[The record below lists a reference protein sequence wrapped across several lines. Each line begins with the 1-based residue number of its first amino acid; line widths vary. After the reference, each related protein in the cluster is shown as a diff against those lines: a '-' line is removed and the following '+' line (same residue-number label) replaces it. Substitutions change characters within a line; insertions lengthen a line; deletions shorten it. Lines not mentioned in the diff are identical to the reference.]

1 MIEKTNTPDKG
12 EVGVMKMLDRI
23 TQPND
28 IKQFEEEQWELLADE
43 IRTFLLHHVSKT
55 GGHLASNLGCV
66 ELTMALHL
74 VLDFPKDKIIWDVG
88 HQSYTHKILTGRQD
102 GFTSLRQLDGMSGF
116 PKRIESET
124 DVFETGH
131 SSTSISA
138 AIGMAKA
145 HELRGDKS
153 AIVAVIGDGSFT
165 GGLAY
170 EALNNLG
177 RLKSSCVIILNDNEM
192 SIDENVGGMS
202 SYLTKI
208 RVGQVYNDVKS
219 GVEKGLMNI
228 PGIGEGLAK
237 AVKRGKDSIK
247 GLLVPG
253 MFFEDLGITYIGP
266 IDGHNIG
273 AMVDTFD
280 AAIKLNRPVVVHVKT
295 VKGKGYRY
303 SERYPK
309 HFHGVSPFDLTTGKA
324 LVPKSKMTNTDVFGR
339 KMLALGEEYS
349 NLVAITAAMASGTGL
364 EKFAN
369 VYGNRFFDV
378 GIAEQHAV
386 TFAAGLAS
394 EGLIPVVAVYSS
406 FLQRAYDQ
414 ILHDVCLQNLHVIF
428 AIDRS
433 GLVGEDGA
441 THQGIFDTA
450 YLSQIPN
457 MTVIAPK
464 NRYELT
470 KSMEYAMQYNG
481 PIAIKYSRGDA
492 FYGLK
497 EQLAPMEQGKSE
509 ILFEGNQIALI
520 AVGNMVEVANEA
532 YELLQEKG
540 IEITF
545 VNARFIKPLDE
556 ELLLNLVKQHQVV
569 VTLEEHVFQGGYG
582 QAVSAFYMNSGVKDI
597 EVINFA
603 IDDTFVEHGSVA
615 GLREKLGIDAL
626 SVVRTIEEKWN
637 KK

>member
-1 MIEKTNTPDKG
+1 MERL
-12 EVGVMKMLDRI
+12 ERI
-23 TQPND
+23 KEPND
-28 IKQFEEEQWELLADE
+28 IKQFDVEDWEPLADE
-43 IRTFLLHHVSKT
+43 IRTFLLQHVSQT

-74 VLDFPKDKIIWDVG
+74 VLNFPEDKIIWDVG
-88 HQSYTHKILTGRQD
+88 HQSYTHKILTGRQKQ
-102 GFTSLRQLDGMSGF
+102 FTTLRKYKGMSGF
-116 PKRIESET
+116 PKRCESET

-145 HELRGDKS
+145 NELAGKAG

-165 GGLAY
+165 GGLTY
-170 EALNNLG
+170 EALNNLA
-177 RLKSSCVIILNDNEM
+177 RLKSSCMIVLNDNEM

-202 SYLTKI
+202 NYLNRI
-208 RVGQVYNDVKS
+208 RVGQTYNDVKS

-237 AVKRGKDSIK
+237 VIKRGKDSLK

-266 IDGHNIG
+266 IDGHDISG
-273 AMVDTFD
+273 MTDTFE
-280 AAIKLNRPVVVHVKT
+280 AALKLKRPVVVHVKT

-303 SERYPK
+303 AERYPK
-309 HFHGVSPFDLTTGKA
+309 YFHGVAPFDLQTGKA
-324 LVPKSKMTNTDVFGR
+324 LKKKEKMTYTDVFAR
-339 KMLALGEEYS
+339 KLLALGEEYP

-369 VYGNRFFDV
+369 VYQKRFFDV

-394 EGLIPVVAVYSS
+394 EGMLPVVAVYSS

-441 THQGIFDTA
+441 THQGIFDIA

-457 MTVIAPK
+457 MTIVAPK

-470 KSMEYAMQYNG
+470 KTMEFAMKWDG

-497 EQLAPMEQGKSE
+497 ELQEPMLPGKSE
-509 ILFEGNQIALI
+509 WLFRGEKVALL
-520 AVGNMVEVANEA
+520 AVGNMVEVAYEA
-532 YELLQEKG
+532 YQCLLEEG
-540 IEITF
+540 YSVSLI
-545 VNARFIKPLDE
+545 NARFVKPLDE
-556 ELLLNLVKQHQVV
+556 EMLIKAASGHHTIL
-569 VTLEEHVFQGGYG
+569 TLEEHVYQGGYG
-582 QAVSAFYMNSGVKDI
+582 QAVAAYYMRKGITEVKVKNLAI
-597 EVINFA
+597 E
-603 IDDTFVEHGSVA
+603 DSFVEHGTVPE
-615 GLREKLGIDAL
+615 LRAMLGIDAKH
-626 SVVRTIEEKWN
+626 VIELVKECYFG
-637 KK
+637 

>member
-1 MIEKTNTPDKG
+1 MELLK
-12 EVGVMKMLDRI
+12 RI
-23 TQPND
+23 SQPND
-28 IKQFEEEQWELLADE
+28 IKQFEEEEWELLADE
-43 IRTFLLHHVSKT
+43 IRTFLLNHISKT

-66 ELTMALHL
+66 ELTIALHL
-74 VLDFPKDKIIWDVG
+74 VLNFPKDKIIWDVG

-102 GFTSLRQLDGMSGF
+102 GFCSLRQLDGMSGF
-116 PKRIESET
+116 PKRVESET

-145 HELRGDKS
+145 HELQGVKS
-153 AIVAVIGDGSFT
+153 TIVAVIGDGSFT

-170 EALNNLG
+170 EALNNLA
-177 RLKSSCVIILNDNEM
+177 RLKSSCMIVLNDNEM

-228 PGIGEGLAK
+228 PGIGEGIAK
-237 AVKRGKDSIK
+237 VVKRGKDSIK

-266 IDGHNIG
+266 IDGHDMNQL
-273 AMVDTFD
+273 VDTFES
-280 AAIKLNRPVVVHVKT
+280 AIKLNRPVVVHVKT
-295 VKGKGYRY
+295 KKGKGYRY
-303 SERYPK
+303 AERYPK
-309 HFHGVSPFDLTTGKA
+309 YFHGVTPFDLDTGKP
-324 LVPKSKMTNTDVFGR
+324 LKQKTKMTNTDVFGR
-339 KMLALGEEYS
+339 KLLALGEEYPE
-349 NLVAITAAMASGTGL
+349 LVAITAAMASGTGL

-369 VYGNRFFDV
+369 VYPKRFFDV

-394 EGLIPVVAVYSS
+394 EGMIPVVAVYSS

-450 YLSQIPN
+450 YLAQIPN
-457 MTVIAPK
+457 MTILAPK

-470 KSMEYAMQYNG
+470 KAMEFAVKYNG
-481 PIAIKYSRGDA
+481 PIAVKYSRGDA

-497 EQLAPMEQGKSE
+497 EQLEPIEHGKSE
-509 ILFEGNQIALI
+509 MLFEGKQVALV
-520 AVGNMVEVANEA
+520 AVGNMVEVATKA
-532 YELLQEKG
+532 YDVLLEKG
-540 IEITF
+540 MDITL

-556 ELLLNLVKQHQVV
+556 DLLVDLAKKHHTVI
-569 VTLEEHVFQGGYG
+569 TLEEHVFQGGFG
-582 QAVSAFYMNSGVKDI
+582 QAVSAFYMNSGIK
-597 EVINFA
+597 EVNVVNLA
-603 IDDTFVEHGSVA
+603 IDDKFVEHGSVFA
-615 GLREKLGIDAL
+615 LREKLGIDAD
-626 SVVRTIEEKWN
+626 SIVKVIEEQMRAI
-637 KK
+637 

>member
-1 MIEKTNTPDKG
+1 MELLKRIEG
-12 EVGVMKMLDRI
+12 
-23 TQPND
+23 PND
-28 IKQFEEEQWELLADE
+28 IKQFEGEQLLELADE
-43 IRTFLLHHVSKT
+43 IRTFLLNNVSKT

-74 VLDFPKDKIIWDVG
+74 VLDFPKDKIIFDVG

-102 GFTSLRQLDGMSGF
+102 DFATLRQLDGMSGF
-116 PKRIESET
+116 PKRVESET

-138 AIGMAKA
+138 AIGMSKA
-145 HELRGDKS
+145 NELQKKEGTV
-153 AIVAVIGDGSFT
+153 VAVIGDGSFT

-170 EALNNLG
+170 EALNNLA
-177 RLKSSCVIILNDNEM
+177 RLKKSCLIVLNDNEM

-208 RVGQVYNDVKS
+208 RVGQAYNDMKS

-228 PGIGEGLAK
+228 PGIGHGIAK
-237 AVKRGKDSIK
+237 AVKRGKDSLK

-266 IDGHNIG
+266 IDGHDLGQMI
-273 AMVDTFD
+273 DTFD
-280 AAIKLNRPVVVHVKT
+280 SAIRLNRPVVVHVKT
-295 VKGKGYRY
+295 KKGKGYRY
-303 SERYPK
+303 AERYPK
-309 HFHGVSPFDLTTGKA
+309 HFHGVSPFDLNTGKP
-324 LVPKSKMTNTDVFGR
+324 LIKKTKMTNTDVFGR
-339 KMLALGEEYS
+339 KLLALGEAYP
-349 NLVAITAAMASGTGL
+349 NLVAITAAMSSGTGL

-369 VYGNRFFDV
+369 VYPKRFFDV

-394 EGLIPVVAVYSS
+394 EGMIPVVAVYSS

-457 MTVIAPK
+457 MTVLAPK

-470 KSMEYAMQYNG
+470 KAMEFACEHNG

-497 EQLAPMEQGKSE
+497 DYQEPIEIGKSE
-509 ILFEGNQIALI
+509 VIYSGKDVALI
-520 AVGNMVEVANEA
+520 AVGNMVEVASMA
-532 YELLQEKG
+532 YDILKAEG
-540 IEITF
+540 IHITL

-556 ELLLNLVKQHQVV
+556 TLLLDLTKEHTTII
-569 VTLEEHVFQGGYG
+569 TLEEHVYQGGYG
-582 QAVSAFYMNSGVKDI
+582 QAVSAFYMKNGCKDI
-597 EVINFA
+597 CVKNVA
-603 IDDTFVEHGSVA
+603 IEDHFVEHGSVSK
-615 GLREKLGIDAL
+615 LRERLGLDTSSIVTL
-626 SVVRTIEEKWN
+626 VEECIE
-637 KK
+637 

>member
-1 MIEKTNTPDKG
+1 MQLLK
-12 EVGVMKMLDRI
+12 RI

-28 IKQFEEEQWELLADE
+28 IKQFDEEQWDLLADE

-66 ELTMALHL
+66 EMTMALHL
-74 VLDFPKDKIIWDVG
+74 VLDLPKDKIIWDVG

-102 GFTSLRQLDGMSGF
+102 GFAKLRQLDGMSGF
-116 PKRIESET
+116 PKRVESNT

-138 AIGMAKA
+138 AIGMAEA
-145 HELRGDKS
+145 HELKGERHTV
-153 AIVAVIGDGSFT
+153 VAVIGDGSFT

-170 EALNNLG
+170 EALNNMA
-177 RLKSSCVIILNDNEM
+177 RLKSSCMIVLNDNEM

-208 RVGQVYNDVKS
+208 RVGQAYNDVKS
-219 GVEKGLMNI
+219 GVEKGLLNI
-228 PGIGEGLAK
+228 PGIGEGIAK
-237 AVKRGKDSIK
+237 VVKRGKDSIK

-273 AMVDTFD
+273 QMVDTFE

-295 VKGKGYRY
+295 RKGKGYRY
-303 SERYPK
+303 AERHPK
-309 HFHGVSPFDLTTGKA
+309 HFHGVSPFDLNTGKP
-324 LVPKSKMTNTDVFGR
+324 LKQKTKMTNTDVFGR
-339 KMLALGEEYS
+339 KLLALGEEYP

-369 VYGNRFFDV
+369 VYPKRFFDV

-450 YLSQIPN
+450 YLAQIPN

-470 KSMEYAMQYNG
+470 KAMEFAMKFDG

-497 EQLAPMEQGKSE
+497 EQLEPIEYGKSE
-509 ILFEGNQIALI
+509 LIFEGEKVALI
-520 AVGNMVEVANEA
+520 GVGNMVEVATGV
-532 YELLQEKG
+532 YETLQSKG
-540 IEITF
+540 IDITL
-545 VNARFIKPLDE
+545 VNARFVKPLDE
-556 ELLLNLVKQHQVV
+556 EMLTELAKSHSVI

-582 QAVSAFYMNSGVKDI
+582 QAVSAFYMNSGFKDI
-597 EVINFA
+597 EMINFA
-603 IDDTFVEHGSVA
+603 IEDTFVEHGSVDA
-615 GLREKLGIDAL
+615 LRAKLGIDVD
-626 SVVRTIEEKWN
+626 SVVRAIEERL
-637 KK
+637 

>member
-1 MIEKTNTPDKG
+1 MGLLENIKE
-12 EVGVMKMLDRI
+12 
-23 TQPND
+23 PND
-28 IKQFEEEQWELLADE
+28 IKQYDVEDWKPLAEEIRLFLLA
-43 IRTFLLHHVSKT
+43 HVSKT

-74 VLDFPKDKIIWDVG
+74 VLNLPKDKIIWDVG

-102 GFTSLRQLDGMSGF
+102 GFDTLRKLGGMSGF
-116 PKRIESET
+116 PKRVESET

-145 HELRGDKS
+145 NELKGNKCT
-153 AIVAVIGDGSFT
+153 IVAVIGDGSFT
-165 GGLAY
+165 GGLTY
-170 EALNNLG
+170 EALNNLA
-177 RLKSSCVIILNDNEM
+177 RLKSSCMIVLNDNEM

-202 SYLTKI
+202 NYLNKI
-208 RVGQVYNDVKS
+208 RVGQTYNEVKS

-266 IDGHNIG
+266 IDGHNVSQ
-273 AMVDTFD
+273 MVDTFE
-280 AAIKLNRPVVVHVKT
+280 AAIKLKRPVVVHVKT

-303 SERYPK
+303 AEKYPK
-309 HFHGVSPFDLTTGKA
+309 YFHGVKPFDLKTGKA
-324 LVPKSKMTNTDVFGR
+324 IEKKTRMTNTDVFGR
-339 KMLALGEEYS
+339 KMLALGEEYP

-369 VYGNRFFDV
+369 LYPKRFFDV

-386 TFAAGLAS
+386 TFAAGLAR
-394 EGLIPVVAVYSS
+394 EGMIPVVAVYSS

-414 ILHDVCLQNLHVIF
+414 ILHDVCLQKLHVVF

-450 YLSQIPN
+450 YLGNIPN
-457 MTVIAPK
+457 MAVLAPK

-470 KSMEYAMQYNG
+470 KSMEFAMEYQG
-481 PIAIKYSRGDA
+481 PIAIKYSKGDA

-497 EQLAPMEQGKSE
+497 EQLEPIEYGKSE
-509 ILFEGNQIALI
+509 VLFEGSRVALI
-520 AVGNMVEVANEA
+520 AVGNMVQEA
-532 YELLQEKG
+532 YQVYENLKEKG
-540 IEITF
+540 KEITLI
-545 VNARFIKPLDE
+545 NARFVKPLDE
-556 ELLLNLVKQHQVV
+556 ALLLELAKRHDTI

-582 QAVSAFYMNSGVKDI
+582 QAVAAFYMRNQIEHIKVKNIAI
-597 EVINFA
+597 E
-603 IDDTFVEHGSVA
+603 DMFVEHGSV
-615 GLREKLGIDAL
+615 GELRALLGIDAE
-626 SVVRTIEEKWN
+626 SVLQKIVECL
-637 KK
+637 